1 MRVHSFDDG
10 FEAAAAAAG
19 GQSGG
24 DREMLPD
31 GTHGVTI
38 REASEGPHKFPEN
51 NPGEYLHLTL
61 APNGSYGFV
70 WVSLGKTA
78 KDLGLSAMLAQAL
91 GYTPDGW
98 ADADPSELVGRELR
112 VVTKQVLLK
121 SGKTRVFVNEYLP
134 VERAAEPA
142 AKPAA
147 RLPAQKIAAARG
159 EWEAGAA
166 DDIPFMWILP
176 LALAVASMG
185 GLA

>member
-10 FEAAAAAAG
+10 FEAATAAAG
-19 GQSGG
+19 GPSGG

-38 REASEGPHKFPEN
+38 REASEGPHNFPEN
-51 NPGEYLHLTL
+51 NPGEFLHLTL

-78 KDLGLSAMLAQAL
+78 KEKALSAMLAQAL

-98 ADADPSELVGRELR
+98 ADTDPGELVGQELR

-121 SGKTRVFVNEYLP
+121 SGKTRVFVNDYLP
-134 VERAAEPA
+134 VERAAESEK
-142 AKPAA
+142 KPAA
-147 RLPAQKIAAARG
+147 RSPAQKIAQAKG
-159 EWEAGAA
+159 EEAGEA
-166 DDIPFMWILP
+166 DDIPF
-176 LALAVASMG
+176 
-185 GLA
+185 